1 MVDEKEA
8 MGFLLQWSKW
18 GLAQVLA
25 AWDYLFAASMTIDG
39 TVQMLD
45 QVMFGT
51 LQGLM
56 EGDFDVNKIVE
67 QVQNTNLEDLMK
79 GDL

>member
-56 EGDFDVNKIVE
+56 EGASVYK
-67 QVQNTNLEDLMK
+67 QNSDRACASKFIPYSICL
-79 GDL
+79 